1 MKTSD
6 YIVNTINR
14 FPKGFVFTYEEFSKQ
29 VESKEAI
36 IKALNRMAVSGKIEK
51 LAKGKFYKPEETV
64 FGKLEPPKLQIVK
77 DYLKKME
84 KS

>member
-1 MKTSD
+1 MKISD

-36 IKALNRMAVSGKIEK
+36 IKALNRMAVSGRLKNWQKESSTSQK
-51 LAKGKFYKPEETV
+51 KPY
-64 FGKLEPPKLQIVK
+64 LENWNRQNYRL
-77 DYLKKME
+77 
-84 KS
+84 

>member
-14 FPKGFVFTYEEFSKQ
+14 FPKGFVFTHEEFSKQ

-36 IKALNRMAVSGKIEK
+36 IKALNRMAVWGRSKKRKRKVLQARRNCIWKI
-51 LAKGKFYKPEETV
+51 
-64 FGKLEPPKLQIVK
+64 EPPKQQICK
-77 DYLKKME
+77 GLLKKME